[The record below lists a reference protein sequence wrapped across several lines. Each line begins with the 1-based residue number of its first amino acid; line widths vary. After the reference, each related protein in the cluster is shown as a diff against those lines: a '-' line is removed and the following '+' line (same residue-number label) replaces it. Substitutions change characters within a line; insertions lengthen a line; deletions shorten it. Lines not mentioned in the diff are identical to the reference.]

1 MTIKKYLVIG
11 NPIDHSLSPKLH
23 NFWIKKYN
31 IQAYYSKLLVD
42 EKDLG
47 EIVNRVR
54 NDELDGLNVT
64 VPFKK
69 KIIPHLDILTNVA
82 KEANSVNT
90 IYKSN
95 NKIIGDNTDVDGFLE
110 SLKAIN
116 FNPENQTAF
125 IVGAGGVAL
134 SIIVALK
141 KMGVSKIKIT
151 NRTISEINILKKKYQ
166 DLNVIDWGQNS
177 KFDIIINATSVGL
190 EKGEKLPINFQNSDE
205 SKVFYDVIYNPKKT
219 EFLLVGEQLGNKTEN
234 GMKMFI
240 YQAQLSFKIWHKI
253 TPEVNENTINFLE
266 ND

>member
-31 IQAYYSKLLVD
+31 IKADYSKLLVN
-42 EKDLG
+42 EKDLN

-54 NDELDGLNVT
+54 SDKLDGLNVT
-64 VPFKK
+64 VPLKK
-69 KIIPHLDILTNVA
+69 KIIPYLDILTDVA
-82 KEANSVNT
+82 KQANSVNT
-90 IYKSN
+90 IYKLN
-95 NKIIGDNTDVDGFLE
+95 NKIIGDNTDVDGFSE

-116 FNPENQTAF
+116 FNPENKTAF

-134 SIIVALK
+134 SIIVAIK

-190 EKGEKLPINFQNSDE
+190 EKGEKLPLNFQKSDE
-205 SKVFYDVIYNPKKT
+205 PKIFYDVIYNPKKT
-219 EFLLVGEQLGNKTEN
+219 EFLLDGEQFGNKTEN
-234 GMKMFI
+234 GMRMFI
-240 YQAQLSFKIWHKI
+240 YQAQLSFKIWHQI
-253 TPEVNENTINFLE
+253 LPEVNDNTISFLE